1 MPAKLSRVA
10 TPHKAQVKCLLLSS
24 QCRRTVTA
32 KIYGTT
38 LKFICQPLHVC
49 VCECVC
55 IAEVFAATRHIWL
68 SYPTEPPS
76 SPAGYPQVPQQYQ
89 ALMVM
94 QAALQL
100 ECMQAHTHTH
110 TLLRHST
117 LNTLC
122 ILSILHSTLD
132 EEYQQQQ
139 QQAANWPQ
147 GSLVRW
153 FRHTIKK
160 MMQDPA
166 TFEYSYRC
174 V

>member
-10 TPHKAQVKCLLLSS
+10 TPHKAQVKCLLVSS

-49 VCECVC
+49 VCVYCGSLC
-55 IAEVFAATRHIWL
+55 CDTPYLDDIPHRASLIPSL
-68 SYPTEPPS
+68 LPS
-76 SPAGYPQVPQQYQ
+76 STPAVPGSDGH
-89 ALMVM
+89 ASGTAIRMH
-94 QAALQL
+94 AGT
-100 ECMQAHTHTH
+100 HTHTH

-166 TFEYSYRC
+166 TFEYSYRY

>member
-1 MPAKLSRVA
+1 MSSGVQSVPPNSHCKNLW
-10 TPHKAQVKCLLLSS
+10 HDAQVYLSTFA
-24 QCRRTVTA
+24 RM
-32 KIYGTT
+32 
-38 LKFICQPLHVC
+38 
-49 VCECVC
+49 CVC

-68 SYPTEPPS
+68 SYPTQPPS
-76 SPAGYPQVPQQYQ
+76 SPAPQVPQQYQ

-100 ECMQAHTHTH
+100 ECMQAHTHT
-110 TLLRHST
+110 LLRHST

-122 ILSILHSTLD
+122 ILSILYSTLD

-166 TFEYSYRC
+166 TFEYSYRYM
-174 V
+174 